1 MKRLDKRHFV
11 AIGITAAFLLCGFIF
26 RTAVL
31 RFGESVRDVG
41 LSVGYYFAEIFSLL
55 TGGENTLRPG
65 VTEVSAIVNIDT
77 AFPLLWDDFTAKMS
91 EFWHH
96 LITADNFAGY
106 LSHINQ
112 VVFIGLLVILLVLPF
127 VVLFYFAAKW
137 LLLSS
142 NKRGAGAD
150 SKPLKAFRRIEK
162 KIKPVVDHAKSF
174 MAFIKSS
181 RYIRL
186 WLIVWLINLNILSIV
201 METAAYVIYL
211 ISSFDV
217 SNVYL
222 QVYKLS
228 MDVALA
234 LNSLPLIAWLVIGY
248 IVIDKLRRKI
258 GLSRLRRYENRNKGF
273 INSLNLVLMITGSMG
288 SKKTTT
294 LTDIILSQEAIFR
307 DKAFELLRENDMKFP
322 AFSWSV
328 FEKELNRAI
337 AYRQV
342 YNLKT
347 CRSWV
352 RKKCQRFEKSPSPA
366 KIFGY
371 DVFVY
376 PIHADGELKSEYI
389 FDVLEN
395 YAQLYFIY
403 TAQSSLI
410 ISNYAVRT
418 DNKIVSDGHFPV
430 WNTDFFERNGQDRR
444 SSAYSHILDFDFLR
458 LGKKVNKQSGGMF
471 EFGVVGITEIGKER
485 GNMVELQGVEKI
497 SDETNQKNDLFNY
510 SLKMARHKA
519 TVDNYPFVRF
529 YTDEQ
534 RASSWS
540 ADGKELCTLLNISE
554 VSDEVLAMPFFFL
567 EELLHDFVLGRF
579 VDLYY
584 DYRFKR
590 SDNTLTLYILKRI
603 VTAAHKKYVAVH
615 EKYGY
620 YRSVIET
627 RAGTLDDEISRHKY
641 YLCKKKIYADRF
653 STDCYSEIL
662 TAEKTAMGI
671 KDIPTYRTTKPSVD
685 EFKQQNSYFIR
696 ELFRIGKLA
705 DKSLDVSEDFA
716 RLLNRV
722 KGDVDYEKIVSDAYK
737 AYKKDIA
744 KRTIAELD
752 KKTQ

>member
-1 MKRLDKRHFV
+1 
-11 AIGITAAFLLCGFIF
+11 
-26 RTAVL
+26 
-31 RFGESVRDVG
+31 
-41 LSVGYYFAEIFSLL
+41 
-55 TGGENTLRPG
+55 
-65 VTEVSAIVNIDT
+65 
-77 AFPLLWDDFTAKMS
+77 
-91 EFWHH
+91 
-96 LITADNFAGY
+96 
-106 LSHINQ
+106 
-112 VVFIGLLVILLVLPF
+112 
-127 VVLFYFAAKW
+127 
-137 LLLSS
+137 
-142 NKRGAGAD
+142 
-150 SKPLKAFRRIEK
+150 
-162 KIKPVVDHAKSF
+162 
-174 MAFIKSS
+174 
-181 RYIRL
+181 
-186 WLIVWLINLNILSIV
+186 
-201 METAAYVIYL
+201 
-211 ISSFDV
+211 
-217 SNVYL
+217 
-222 QVYKLS
+222 
-228 MDVALA
+228 
-234 LNSLPLIAWLVIGY
+234 
-248 IVIDKLRRKI
+248 
-258 GLSRLRRYENRNKGF
+258 
-273 INSLNLVLMITGSMG
+273 
-288 SKKTTT
+288 
-294 LTDIILSQEAIFR
+294 
-307 DKAFELLRENDMKFP
+307 
-322 AFSWSV
+322 
-328 FEKELNRAI
+328 
-337 AYRQV
+337 
-342 YNLKT
+342 
-347 CRSWV
+347 
-352 RKKCQRFEKSPSPA
+352 
-366 KIFGY
+366 
-371 DVFVY
+371 
-376 PIHADGELKSEYI
+376 
-389 FDVLEN
+389 
-395 YAQLYFIY
+395 
-403 TAQSSLI
+403 
-410 ISNYAVRT
+410 
-418 DNKIVSDGHFPV
+418 
-430 WNTDFFERNGQDRR
+430 
-444 SSAYSHILDFDFLR
+444 
-458 LGKKVNKQSGGMF
+458 MF

-579 VDLYY
+579 LDLYY

-662 TAEKTAMGI
+662 TAEKTATGI